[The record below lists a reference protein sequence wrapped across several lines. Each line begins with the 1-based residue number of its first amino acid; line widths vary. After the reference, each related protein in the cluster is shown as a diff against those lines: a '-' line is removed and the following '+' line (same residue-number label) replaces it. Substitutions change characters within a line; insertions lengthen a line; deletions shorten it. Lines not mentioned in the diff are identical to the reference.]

1 MLDRIVLAQVGLWDL
16 LSHATT
22 FSWIILITL
31 VSMSLGTWGV
41 IVNKWRTFK
50 AAEADGRRFFS
61 TFHRRTNLKEAH
73 DKCLTYKAT
82 PLAKVFEEG
91 YRELQALTSIKR
103 NNGGGAISSPESA
116 VIAPAKLLPEEVEAI
131 DKILEKEASMQISTL
146 ERNVAF
152 LATCANVAPFIGLL
166 GTCWG
171 IMNSFMNIGAQ
182 GSASLIVVAPGIAEA
197 LVATIVGLA
206 VAIPSVV
213 AFNWCNTKLKFI
225 ADDLNNFSLE
235 FLAAVTRE
243 QAS

>member
-1 MLDRIVLAQVGLWDL
+1 MLHYTVLAQVGLWDL
-16 LSHATT
+16 LQQATT

-31 VSMSLGTWGV
+31 VIMSLGTWGV
-41 IVNKWRTFK
+41 IINKWRTFK
-50 AAEADGRRFFS
+50 AAEADAQRFFT
-61 TFHRRTNLKEAH
+61 TFHRRTSLKEAH
-73 DKCLTYKAT
+73 EKCLIYKAT
-82 PLAKVFEEG
+82 PLARVFEEG
-91 YRELQALTSIKR
+91 YRELQTLTIIKKE
-103 NNGGGAISSPESA
+103 NGASLETGTTSTAKP
-116 VIAPAKLLPEEVEAI
+116 KLLPEEVDAI
-131 DKILEKEASMQISTL
+131 DKILEKEASMQISNL

-171 IMNSFMNIGAQ
+171 IMNAFMNIGAQ
-182 GSASLIVVAPGIAEA
+182 GTASLVVVAPGIAEA

-206 VAIPSVV
+206 VAIPAVM

>member
-1 MLDRIVLAQVGLWDL
+1 MLHNIVLAQVGIWDL
-16 LSHATT
+16 LSHATLV
-22 FSWIILITL
+22 SWIILITL
-31 VSMSLGTWGV
+31 IIMSLGTWGV
-41 IVNKWRTFK
+41 IINKWRTFK
-50 AAEADGRRFFS
+50 AAEADGRRFFN
-61 TFHRRTNLKEAH
+61 TFHRRSDLREAH
-73 DKCLTYKAT
+73 DKCQNYKAT
-82 PLAKVFEEG
+82 PLSRVFEEG
-91 YRELQALTSIKR
+91 FRELQTLTTIKQ
-103 NNGGGAISSPESA
+103 NNGGAKEGEKKEP
-116 VIAPAKLLPEEVEAI
+116 VKLLPEEVDAI
-131 DKILEKEASMQISTL
+131 DKILEKESSMQISNL

-206 VAIPSVV
+206 VAIPSVM

-235 FLAAVTRE
+235 FLAAITRE

>member
-1 MLDRIVLAQVGLWDL
+1 MLHNVVLAQVGLWDL

-31 VSMSLGTWGV
+31 VIMSLGTWGV

-50 AAEADGRRFFS
+50 AAEADGRRFFT
-61 TFHRRTNLKEAH
+61 TFHRRSSLKEAH
-73 DKCLTYKAT
+73 EKCLTYKST
-82 PLAKVFEEG
+82 PLARVFEEG
-91 YRELQALTSIKR
+91 YRELQTLTSIKR
-103 NNGGGAISSPESA
+103 NNGVSA
-116 VIAPAKLLPEEVEAI
+116 DGSTANDKATIKLLPEEVDAI
-131 DKILEKEASMQISTL
+131 DKILEKEASMQISNL

-171 IMNSFMNIGAQ
+171 IMNAFMNIGAQ
-182 GSASLIVVAPGIAEA
+182 GTASLIVVAPGIAEA

-206 VAIPSVV
+206 VAIPAVM

>member
-1 MLDRIVLAQVGLWDL
+1 MLHNVVLAQVGLWDL

-31 VSMSLGTWGV
+31 VIMSLGTWGV

-50 AAEADGRRFFS
+50 AAEADGRRFFT
-61 TFHRRTNLKEAH
+61 TFHRRSSLKEAH
-73 DKCLTYKAT
+73 EKCLMYKAT
-82 PLAKVFEEG
+82 PLSKVFEEG
-91 YRELQALTSIKR
+91 YRELQTLTGIKR
-103 NNGGGAISSPESA
+103 NNGVNADGNPGTDKATI
-116 VIAPAKLLPEEVEAI
+116 KLLPEEVDAI
-131 DKILEKEASMQISTL
+131 DKILEKEANLQISNL

-171 IMNSFMNIGAQ
+171 IMNAFMNIGAQ
-182 GSASLIVVAPGIAEA
+182 GTASLIVVAPGIAEA

-206 VAIPSVV
+206 VAIPAVM

>member
-1 MLDRIVLAQVGLWDL
+1 MLHNVVLAQVGLWDL
-16 LSHATT
+16 LSHATA

-31 VSMSLGTWGV
+31 VIMSLGTWGV

-50 AAEADGRRFFS
+50 AAEADGVRFFT
-61 TFHRRTNLKEAH
+61 TFHRRSNLKEAH
-73 DKCLTYKAT
+73 EKCLMYKAT
-82 PLAKVFEEG
+82 PLSKVFEEG
-91 YRELQALTSIKR
+91 YRELQTLTAIKKE
-103 NNGGGAISSPESA
+103 NGASLDGSTVGKTLI
-116 VIAPAKLLPEEVEAI
+116 KLLPEEVDAI
-131 DKILEKEASMQISTL
+131 DKILEKEASMQISNL

-171 IMNSFMNIGAQ
+171 IMNAFMNIGAQ
-182 GSASLIVVAPGIAEA
+182 GTASLIVVAPGIAEA

-206 VAIPSVV
+206 VAIPAVM

>member
-1 MLDRIVLAQVGLWDL
+1 MLHNVVLAQVGLWDL

-31 VSMSLGTWGV
+31 IIMSLGTWGV
-41 IVNKWRTFK
+41 IVNKWRVFK
-50 AAEADGRRFFS
+50 AAEADGKRFFT
-61 TFHRRTNLKEAH
+61 TFHRRSSLKEAH
-73 DKCLTYKAT
+73 EKCLMYKAT
-82 PLAKVFEEG
+82 PLSKVFEEG
-91 YRELQALTSIKR
+91 YRELQTLTAIKKENGASLDGSTGSKTSI
-103 NNGGGAISSPESA
+103 
-116 VIAPAKLLPEEVEAI
+116 KLLPEEVDAI
-131 DKILEKEASMQISTL
+131 DKILEKEANLQISQL

-182 GSASLIVVAPGIAEA
+182 GTASLIVVAPGIAEA

-206 VAIPSVV
+206 VAIPAVM

>member
-16 LSHATT
+16 LSHAST

-31 VSMSLGTWGV
+31 VVMSLGTWGV

-91 YRELQALTSIKR
+91 YRELQMLTNIKSS
-103 NNGGGAISSPESA
+103 NGDSA
-116 VIAPAKLLPEEVEAI
+116 TEGSTAAPAKLLPEEVEAI
-131 DKILEKEASMQISTL
+131 DKILEKEASMQISDL

-206 VAIPSVV
+206 VAIPSVI

-235 FLAAVTRE
+235 FLAVVTRE

>member
-1 MLDRIVLAQVGLWDL
+1 MLHNVVLAQVGLWDL
-16 LSHATT
+16 LSNATT

-31 VSMSLGTWGV
+31 VIMSLGTWGV
-41 IVNKWRTFK
+41 IVNKWRVFK
-50 AAEADGRRFFS
+50 AAEADGRRFFT
-61 TFHRRTNLKEAH
+61 TFHRRSSLKEAH
-73 DKCLTYKAT
+73 EKCLMYRAT
-82 PLAKVFEEG
+82 PLSKVFEEG
-91 YRELQALTSIKR
+91 YRELQTLTTIKKENGASLDGSTGGKTSI
-103 NNGGGAISSPESA
+103 
-116 VIAPAKLLPEEVEAI
+116 KLLPEEVDAI
-131 DKILEKEASMQISTL
+131 DKILEKEANLQISNL

-171 IMNSFMNIGAQ
+171 IMNAFMNIGAQ
-182 GSASLIVVAPGIAEA
+182 GTASLIVVAPGIAEA

-206 VAIPSVV
+206 VAIPAVM

>member
-1 MLDRIVLAQVGLWDL
+1 MLHNVVLAQVGLWDL

-31 VSMSLGTWGV
+31 VIMSLGTWGV

-50 AAEADGRRFFS
+50 AAEADSRRFF
-61 TFHRRTNLKEAH
+61 TAFHRRSSLKEAH
-73 DKCLTYKAT
+73 EKCLTYRAT
-82 PLAKVFEEG
+82 PLTNVFDEG
-91 YRELQALTSIKR
+91 YSELQALISIKR
-103 NNGGGAISSPESA
+103 SNGANADGDPSGAKATI
-116 VIAPAKLLPEEVEAI
+116 KLLPEEVDAI
-131 DKILEKEASMQISTL
+131 DKILEKEASMQISNL

-171 IMNSFMNIGAQ
+171 IMNAFMNIGAQ
-182 GSASLIVVAPGIAEA
+182 GTASLIVVAPGIAEA

-206 VAIPSVV
+206 VAIPAVM

>member
-1 MLDRIVLAQVGLWDL
+1 MLHNVVLAQVGLWDL

-31 VSMSLGTWGV
+31 VIMSLGTWGV

-50 AAEADGRRFFS
+50 AAEADGTRFFT
-61 TFHRRTNLKEAH
+61 TFHRRSSLKEAH
-73 DKCLTYKAT
+73 EKCLMYKAT
-82 PLAKVFEEG
+82 PLSKVFEEG
-91 YRELQALTSIKR
+91 YRELQTLTTIKKE
-103 NNGGGAISSPESA
+103 NGASLDGSTDGKTS
-116 VIAPAKLLPEEVEAI
+116 AKLLPEEVDAI
-131 DKILEKEASMQISTL
+131 DKILEKEASMQISHL

-171 IMNSFMNIGAQ
+171 IMNAFMNIGAQ
-182 GSASLIVVAPGIAEA
+182 GTASLIVVAPGIAEA

-206 VAIPSVV
+206 VAIPAVM

>member
-1 MLDRIVLAQVGLWDL
+1 MLHNVVLAQVGLWDL
-16 LSHATT
+16 LSHATA

-31 VSMSLGTWGV
+31 VIMSLGTWGV

-50 AAEADGRRFFS
+50 AAEADGARFFT
-61 TFHRRTNLKEAH
+61 TFHRRSDLKEAH
-73 DKCLTYKAT
+73 EKCLMYKAT
-82 PLAKVFEEG
+82 PLSRVFEEG
-91 YRELQALTSIKR
+91 YRELQTLTTIKKE
-103 NNGGGAISSPESA
+103 NGASLDGSTGDKTSA
-116 VIAPAKLLPEEVEAI
+116 RLLPEEVDAI
-131 DKILEKEASMQISTL
+131 DKMLEKEASMQISNL

-171 IMNSFMNIGAQ
+171 IMNAFMNIGAQ
-182 GSASLIVVAPGIAEA
+182 GTASLIVVAPGIAEA

-206 VAIPSVV
+206 VAIPAVM